1 MSLGEALM
9 RKLSALPWRQ
19 FGHILLVAFL
29 AAIAGA
35 IFYKPAKT
43 NGMYLSE
50 IIESHALVR
59 NKRGQ
64 GGFKVL
70 VQHLYPG
77 VSRSEGV
84 VHGTL
89 LPIDPYGT

>member
-1 MSLGEALM
+1 M
-9 RKLSALPWRQ
+9 
-19 FGHILLVAFL
+19 
-29 AAIAGA
+29 
-35 IFYKPAKT
+35 T
-43 NGMYLSE
+43 
-50 IIESHALVR
+50 HALLDQELISPVHRRCRVR
-59 NKRGQ
+59 LLSQDKGL

-89 LPIDPYGT
+89 SPIDPYGT